1 MNKIEN
7 EYFYKIL
14 HGEGLYH
21 FKKIYSVNGNNFQ
34 KGCGS
39 YLFNGKKYKYFKRTY
54 EKQKL
59 LYNLAKQYSEIL
71 EIGVY
76 MGHSILIM
84 LLANPKIKITAID
97 IDKTFAVPSIN
108 YLKKKFPNAKIN
120 LINGDS
126 LNVLKSLKKKF
137 DLFHI
142 DGAHDNSI
150 VTKEFALCL
159 NLRRD
164 VSKYRI
170 LLDDVNSCAYLQK
183 NILSSFNVSTCI
195 APKCENKN
203 TFIEITIKKNLLIN
217 QLKNFNKNNFIHN
230 ISNYHNILI
239 VKLYYIIRDLF
250 SKSIRDRLGKFRFF
264 QMTNHLKNK
273 IKTRL

>member
-1 MNKIEN
+1 MNKN
-7 EYFYKIL
+7 EEFYKIL
-14 HGEGLYH
+14 HSKGIYH
-21 FKKIYSVNGNNFQ
+21 FKKIYTVNGNNYQ

-39 YLFNGKKYKYFKRTY
+39 YLFNGKKYKYFQRTY

-108 YLKKKFPNAKIN
+108 YLKNEFPSAKIN
-120 LINGDS
+120 FINGNS
-126 LNVLKSLKKKF
+126 LSVLKILKKKF

-142 DGAHDNSI
+142 DGSHDSST
-150 VTKEFALCL
+150 VSKEFALCL

-164 VSKYRI
+164 VKKYRI
-170 LLDDVNSCAYLQK
+170 LFDDIDSCSYLQK
-183 NILSSFNVSTCI
+183 NILSSFNISACI

-203 TFIEITIKKNLLIN
+203 TFIEILIKKNLLIN

-239 VKLYYIIRDLF
+239 VKIFYIFRGLF
-250 SKSIRDRLGKFRFF
+250 SKSIRDRLGKFSFF
-264 QMTNHLKNK
+264 QKASYLKNK
-273 IKTRL
+273 IKKGL